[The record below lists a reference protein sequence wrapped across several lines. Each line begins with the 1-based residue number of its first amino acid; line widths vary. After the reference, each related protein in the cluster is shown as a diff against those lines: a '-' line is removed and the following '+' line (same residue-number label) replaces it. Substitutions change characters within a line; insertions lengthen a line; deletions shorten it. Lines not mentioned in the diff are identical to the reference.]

1 MNSNRRK
8 KIVQAKI
15 SIFVKP
21 TKELEKN
28 EDVIYAGGKWLCFL
42 CEGKLRYN
50 SQQI

>member
-1 MNSNRRK
+1 M
-8 KIVQAKI
+8 QAKI